1 MGATRQVARGAPL
14 LESRTTHPRVP
25 AGKRANAKKEI
36 LVEQNDLH
44 HNNKK
49 PLEDLLYNL
58 YPTTDSEAG
67 RARYYEQLSLYP
79 WRLLVERSI
88 QHFGNHRGSE
98 GAACAHAVDGHYEK
112 TSATIGHKCLRC
124 VPVRS
129 RHSLESLLAG
139 RLAMIPSE
147 MLRSA
152 GQSHPDT
159 FYTDCTH
166 YCQPGPQDALA
177 ATLSQIIVEYR
188 TATTFFERVTN
199 STYWRQ
205 AHEAQRLLYRP
216 NETLRLP
223 SCPNCD

>member
-14 LESRTTHPRVP
+14 LESPTTHSRVP

-67 RARYYEQLSLYP
+67 RARYYEQLPLYP

-98 GAACAHAVDGHYEK
+98 GAACAHAVDGHATAWSRPMQT
-112 TSATIGHKCLRC
+112 TS
-124 VPVRS
+124 VPVS
-129 RHSLESLLAG
+129 
-139 RLAMIPSE
+139 
-147 MLRSA
+147 
-152 GQSHPDT
+152 
-159 FYTDCTH
+159 
-166 YCQPGPQDALA
+166 
-177 ATLSQIIVEYR
+177 
-188 TATTFFERVTN
+188 
-199 STYWRQ
+199 
-205 AHEAQRLLYRP
+205 
-216 NETLRLP
+216 
-223 SCPNCD
+223 